1 MYVQFIN
8 NSIYLPFMAKKSRL
22 EIRLNDETKALL
34 KKLAEESRRSMSD
47 YFRILLEYVDKNK
60 IKPN

>member
-1 MYVQFIN
+1 
-8 NSIYLPFMAKKSRL
+8 MAKKSRL